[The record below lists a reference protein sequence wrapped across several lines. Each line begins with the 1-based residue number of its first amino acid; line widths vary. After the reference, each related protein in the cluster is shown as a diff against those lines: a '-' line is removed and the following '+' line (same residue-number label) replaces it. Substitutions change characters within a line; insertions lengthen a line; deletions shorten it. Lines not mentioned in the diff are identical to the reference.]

1 MRLIVMLILFLNL
14 QGCLGI
20 GAWVVGLESTS
31 TDAPRLYRERGSVGM
46 SSAAREGDISN
57 STELKRYW
65 GEPDTIVAQEDG
77 REEWIY
83 KRAKWRWAGVILC
96 AIVPLPL
103 ILPFGSESVSVRTMQ
118 GQIESVTRRRGWDV
132 IAGGFCGFSMMM
144 PPVGFG
150 CTAGTNE
157 GLEEQ

>member
-1 MRLIVMLILFLNL
+1 MTP
-14 QGCLGI
+14 
-20 GAWVVGLESTS
+20 AS
-31 TDAPRLYRERGSVGM
+31 
-46 SSAAREGDISN
+46 REGDISN

-65 GEPDTIVAQEDG
+65 GEPDKVVPQEGG

-83 KRAKWRWAGVILC
+83 KKTKWRWAGIILY

-103 ILPFGSESVSVRTMQ
+103 MLPFGSESVSVITMQ
-118 GQIESVTRRRGWDV
+118 EQIESVTRHRGWDL

-144 PPVGFG
+144 PAGGFG
-150 CTAGTNE
+150 CTAGTAE